1 MGIVALGVVCACNK
15 ISLERFLLTGV
26 RRTDYM
32 PVFYQGC
39 KDASPIS
46 SGVMT
51 LGFASLAPSA
61 LIAGVLVKRT
71 QRYRPQMWFGW
82 GLILIGMGLHSTL
95 RAQDSVARAIG
106 FGVIVG
112 VGIG

>member
-1 MGIVALGVVCACNK
+1 MRAI

-26 RRTDYM
+26 QHYPDYM

-112 VGIG
+112 IGIG